1 MENIK
6 RSSSSPLFITP
17 LPLSQS
23 PSEEL
28 LRHLPHTRESQN
40 SLNPQK
46 PLNSKRNP
54 SSDRPYIIAGLEAD
68 PSDTLMAWDL
78 RNLGQ
83 DADKFYH
90 KLQATVSSAQ
100 KDCLRDHLWHLLLK
114 GASSEESANESQVW
128 KPKGRKKADYRR
140 SPNDFT
146 DTWAVPSSLRDVADS
161 INQVCLFSSQI
172 FTLRIIICFI
182 CKSLVLHHVNL
193 SVSLA

>member
-6 RSSSSPLFITP
+6 RALSSPQFITA

-28 LRHLPHTRESQN
+28 LRHLPHSRDSPNSSNSQK
-40 SLNPQK
+40 SFSSQK
-46 PLNSKRNP
+46 NL

-90 KLQATVSSAQ
+90 KLLAIVSSAQ
-100 KDCLRDHLWHLLLK
+100 KDCLKDHLWYLLLK
-114 GASSEESANESQVW
+114 GASTEESGNESQAW
-128 KPKGRKKADYRR
+128 KPKGRRKTEYRR
-140 SPNDFT
+140 NDFT
-146 DTWAVPSSLRDVADS
+146 DTWLVPSSLRDAADS
-161 INQVCLFSSQI
+161 INLVIYLFFSL
-172 FTLRIIICFI
+172 LR
-182 CKSLVLHHVNL
+182 
-193 SVSLA
+193 